1 MSPHWSDI
9 AGNEEP
15 HLNSSSLELTLP
27 RGMSPVDFSVRLS
40 GISAVHLN
48 AFQTHCILI
57 TLDFQASKSFLLRRG
72 MIIKTLHCEPK
83 WCIGLPALWDWL
95 CQTAHCTSKNK
106 NKKKQ
111 PKQVEIDHPWLVIIP
126 PSTSGKMSTFSY

>member
-1 MSPHWSDI
+1 MMSPHWSDI

-27 RGMSPVDFSVRLS
+27 RGMSPVDFSVCLS

-48 AFQTHCILI
+48 AFQTHCVLI

-72 MIIKTLHCEPK
+72 MIIKTPHCEPK

-95 CQTAHCTSKNK
+95 CQTAQCTSKT
-106 NKKKQ
+106 KKQ
-111 PKQVEIDHPWLVIIP
+111 PKQVEIEHPWLVIP
-126 PSTSGKMSTFSY
+126 SSTSGKISTFSC

>member
-40 GISAVHLN
+40 GISAVHLD

-106 NKKKQ
+106 KTNQ
-111 PKQVEIDHPWLVIIP
+111 TSRNR
-126 PSTSGKMSTFSY
+126 PSMVSHYPSFNLRKNEYI

>member
-1 MSPHWSDI
+1 MMSPHWSDI

-106 NKKKQ
+106 KTTQTSRNR
-111 PKQVEIDHPWLVIIP
+111 PSMVSHHPSFNLRKNEYV
-126 PSTSGKMSTFSY
+126 